1 MAGSL
6 NAYIDGEFRKSR
18 QLVDAMAG
26 DDALRAQVLDV
37 VTRCVAAL
45 KRGNKILFC
54 GNGGSAA
61 DAQHWAAELVS
72 RFGYDRPGL
81 PSIAL
86 TTDTSA
92 LTAIGN
98 DYGYDRVFARQL
110 EALGRQG
117 DLLFAISTSGNSKNI
132 LLAIDAARAVG
143 INVIGFTGRKGGAMA
158 DRCSVCLRMPSD
170 ETPKI
175 QEGHEILGHLIC
187 GMIEREMFPLP
198 EGTQ

>member
-1 MAGSL
+1 MARGM
-6 NAYIDGEFRKSR
+6 NAYINEEFLKSR
-18 QLVDAMAG
+18 RLVDAMAE
-26 DDALRAQVLDV
+26 DTALHAQVLDV
-37 VTRCVAAL
+37 LARSVAAL
-45 KRGNKILFC
+45 KRGNKILFA

-81 PSIAL
+81 PAIAL

-98 DYGYDRVFARQL
+98 DYGYERVFARQL
-110 EALGRQG
+110 EALGRKG

-132 LLAIDAARAVG
+132 LLGIDAAKASG
-143 INVIGFTGRKGGAMA
+143 IEVIGFTGRKGGAMA

-187 GMIEREMFPLP
+187 GMIEREMFPR
-198 EGTQ
+198 GQD

>member
-1 MAGSL
+1 MALGLSE
-6 NAYIDGEFRKSR
+6 YMSGEFGKSR
-18 QLVDAMAG
+18 ALIEVMAG
-26 DDALRAQVLDV
+26 DAALHAQVLDV
-37 VTRCVAAL
+37 VGKSVAML
-45 KRGNKILFC
+45 RRGGKFLFA

-72 RFGYDRPGL
+72 RFNYDRPGL
-81 PSIAL
+81 AAIAL

-98 DYGYDRVFARQL
+98 DYGFERVFARQI

-132 LLAIDAARAVG
+132 LRAIDAARAAG
-143 INVIGFTGRKGGAMA
+143 IEVIGLTGRSGGAMA
-158 DRCSVCLRMPSD
+158 AQCDVCLRMPSD

-175 QEGHEILGHLIC
+175 QEGHELLGHLIC
-187 GMIEREMFPLP
+187 GMIEREMFPP
-198 EGTQ
+198 SGKS